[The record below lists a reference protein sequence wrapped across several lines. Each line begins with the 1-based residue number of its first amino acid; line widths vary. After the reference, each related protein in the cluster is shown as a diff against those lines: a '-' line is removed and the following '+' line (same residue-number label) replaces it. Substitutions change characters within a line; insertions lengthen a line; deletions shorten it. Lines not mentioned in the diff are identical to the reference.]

1 MAWIWGGGESGSGKA
16 AQLGKKWRRQHSK
29 LLKWGR
35 PKKKKNKRNMPHEIR
50 HETEIKKTFIYYE
63 RKYILK
69 PLAEMEYVSKF
80 QNL

>member
-1 MAWIWGGGESGSGKA
+1 MKETALKT
-16 AQLGKKWRRQHSK
+16 AQVGQTQ
-29 LLKWGR
+29 
-35 PKKKKNKRNMPHEIR
+35 KKKNKRNMPHEIR